1 MRYAI
6 RRMRRKLPDAIMML
20 GCWTDLDARHLQ
32 EAVKADEAVNT
43 LNVGLAYAIR
53 AATGRSGP
61 LDAGAGIEARIDQC
75 EKEHCMTTA
84 GQPLPLRPL
93 AGLDQGHSLDRFT
106 DETAPL
112 EEQQKRKRKLIDGPA
127 NSATCGRISIV
138 WARIR
143 LGPKAKR

>member
-1 MRYAI
+1 
-6 RRMRRKLPDAIMML
+6 
-20 GCWTDLDARHLQ
+20 
-32 EAVKADEAVNT
+32 
-43 LNVGLAYAIR
+43 
-53 AATGRSGP
+53 
-61 LDAGAGIEARIDQC
+61 
-75 EKEHCMTTA
+75 MTTA

-93 AGLDQGHSLDRFT
+93 PGLDQGHSLDRFT

-112 EEQQKRKRKLIDGPA
+112 EEQQKRKRKLIHGPA